1 MTTLRGR
8 GGGRGKRGGGGGRAP
23 QEAPNTLRAK
33 TTAYLVDVLGEG
45 EIVGLV
51 DGARSIYFD
60 DTPLMNP
67 DGSVNFRGVT
77 WVSVVGLPDQHAL
90 PGFAFAETEVAVA
103 QRVRNDTPVVRTI
116 TTSGISA
123 LRVKIRVPALVLTN
137 SSTGDMVGTS
147 VAIAIDI
154 KRDTDPWV
162 EAVNDTISGKC
173 TAPYERAYRVRLP
186 QPGPWQV
193 RVRRLTADNDSNA
206 LLQNE
211 TWWASYTEL
220 RDWQISYADSAYI
233 GLAVDAEV
241 FGSRLPT
248 RSYDVRGLKIKVPS
262 NYNPQTR
269 TYTGQWDGTF
279 QIAWTDNPAWI
290 FYDLLTN
297 ERYGLGSSIPAAAVD
312 KWALYTIAQYCDEM
326 VPNGAGGQEPRYTFN
341 GVINDAREAWEAV
354 QTIAAAF
361 RGMVHWGAGLV
372 TATQDSPA
380 EPVKLVTNANVIDGV
395 FSYSGTALSSR
406 HTVAQVTWTDP
417 ENGYR
422 PTIELVEDQQ
432 ALARWGSRPIDIA
445 ALGVTSRGLARRLGR
460 WVLDTEATAT
470 TTVTYRAALDHAG
483 LRPGDIIAVADQ
495 WLAGVRY
502 GGRVA
507 AATITTVTLD
517 APVTLESG
525 QTYTL
530 RVTLPDGTV
539 AQRPVTTG
547 AGTHT
552 TLTLASALP
561 EVPVPNAV
569 WLLASSAVEPRQ
581 FRVISVAEVE
591 PSIYEITALLHD
603 PTKYARIE
611 QNVSATPPGFTAI
624 PTGPVQPPSNVTVRE
639 FIALIGGA
647 ATSVATVSWALSP
660 DPRVQTYQVEA
671 QLADDPGWRPVGV
684 TATASIDVVDTR
696 PGPATF
702 RVRATDALGRHS
714 AWVALTTSLVGLD
727 APPDDVTDVR
737 GTVRGDTLRLTWSP
751 VRAHGYATYR
761 VRFSPL
767 TSNAKWT
774 AAVDI
779 ATGVTTAEVEVP
791 LMRGSFLIRAELPT
805 GVMSE
810 TPAVFVN
817 LAEPLTE
824 LNAVASLPQHPDW
837 NGTKT
842 NLTVSNN
849 NLVISAGHTSG
860 TYQFSSPDLT
870 QVYVSRVSAS
880 INVTGVRSSDDM
892 LAWPDVFAVEN
903 IFADESDEW
912 SAMIELR
919 TTLDDPSDTPT
930 WSEWQPFVV
939 GDYTARAF
947 QFRLTLASLDDG
959 ETRPVV
965 SALTVEID
973 MPDRTEGANNVTV
986 PATGLDVTFNNPF
999 ATIPAIVVTGRNLAS
1014 GDYVSVTNQ
1023 AKTGFRMQF
1032 FNSVGLGVA
1041 RVADW
1046 VAVGY
1051 GRQV

>member
-1 MTTLRGR
+1 VTTLRGH
-8 GGGRGKRGGGGGRAP
+8 GGGGKRGGGGRTP

-116 TTSGISA
+116 TTSDISA

-162 EAVNDTISGKC
+162 EAVSDTISGKC

-211 TWWASYTEL
+211 TWWSSYTEL
-220 RDWQISYADSAYI
+220 RDWQIAYSDSAYI

-269 TYTGQWDGTF
+269 TYAGLWDGTF
-279 QIAWTDNPAWI
+279 QIAWTDNPAWV

-297 ERYGLGSSIPAAAVD
+297 DRYGLGSSIPATAVD

-326 VPNGAGGQEPRYTFN
+326 VPDGAGGQQPRYTFN

-354 QTIAAAF
+354 QSIAAAF
-361 RGMVHWGAGLV
+361 RGMVHWGAGLI

-380 EPVKLVTNANVIDGV
+380 EPVKLVTNANVVEGV

-406 HTVAQVTWTDP
+406 HTVAQVTWNDP
-417 ENGYR
+417 EIGYR

-432 ALARWGSRPIDIA
+432 ALARWGSRPIEIA

-470 TTVTYRAALDHAG
+470 TTVTYRAALDHAD
-483 LRPGDIIAVADQ
+483 LRPGDVIAVADQ

-502 GGRVA
+502 GGRI
-507 AATITTVTLD
+507 ATATTTTVTLD
-517 APVTLESG
+517 APVTLEPG
-525 QTYTL
+525 QSYAL

-552 TLTLASALP
+552 TLSLASALP
-561 EVPVPNAV
+561 SLPVPNAV
-569 WLLASSAVEPRQ
+569 WLLASNAVAPRQ
-581 FRVISVAEVE
+581 FRVVSVAEVE

-611 QNVSATPPGFTAI
+611 QGLSATPPGFTAF
-624 PTGPVQPPSNVTVRE
+624 PTGPVQPPSDVTVSE
-639 FIALIGGA
+639 SIVLVGGA
-647 ATSVATVSWALSP
+647 ATSVANVSWQLSP

-684 TATASIDVVDTR
+684 TATSSIDVLDTR
-696 PGPATF
+696 PGPAAF
-702 RVRATDALGRHS
+702 RVRATDALGRNS
-714 AWVALTTSLVGLD
+714 AWATLTTSLVGLD
-727 APPDDVTDVR
+727 APPDDVTNVR
-737 GTVRGDTLRLTWSP
+737 GTVRGETLRLMWSP

-767 TSNAKWT
+767 LSNAKWT

-779 ATGVTTAEVEVP
+779 AVGVMAAEVEVP

-805 GVMSE
+805 GAMSAN
-810 TPAVFVN
+810 PAVFVN
-817 LAEPLTE
+817 LAEPLAE
-824 LNAVASLPQHPDW
+824 LNAVATLPQHPAW
-837 NGTKT
+837 TGIKT
-842 NLTVSNN
+842 NTTVANN

-860 TYQFSSPDLT
+860 TYRFSSPDLT
-870 QVYVSRVSAS
+870 QVYVSRVSAA
-880 INVTGVRSSDDM
+880 ITVAGLLSSDDM
-892 LAWPDVFAVEN
+892 FAWPNLFAVSN
-903 IFADESDEW
+903 IFADDSNEW
-912 SAMIELR
+912 SATIELR
-919 TTLDDPSDTPT
+919 KTLDDPNNNPT
-930 WSEWQPFVV
+930 WSEWEPFVV

-947 QFRLTLASLDDG
+947 QFRLTLASLDNG
-959 ETRPVV
+959 ATRPVV

-973 MPDRTEGANNVTV
+973 MPDRTESADAVSV
-986 PATGLDVTFNNPF
+986 PSSGLDVTFAAPF
-999 ATIPAIVVTGRNLAS
+999 AAVPSIVVTGRNLAS

-1023 AKTGFRMQF
+1023 SKAGFRMQF
-1032 FNSVGLGVA
+1032 FNAAGLGVA